1 VRDRSYKRGWS
12 RADGGVGRRMEGEE
26 AGRLFGSAR
35 RGGGRG
41 CLGAQEGGHVL
52 RVEFKKSVR
61 VFL

>member
-35 RGGGRG
+35 REEAGRLFG
-41 CLGAQEGGHVL
+41 SARRRPRTAG
-52 RVEFKKSVR
+52 
-61 VFL
+61 